1 MYGGSWQSQR
11 FQGGFCQTAE
21 MLDGMGEWRLP
32 QLGPYPGSARL
43 VALAECDDVCA
54 SVPVSIMLPRPVPVL
69 VDEDFHRLGEAL

>member
-1 MYGGSWQSQR
+1 
-11 FQGGFCQTAE
+11 
-21 MLDGMGEWRLP
+21 MGEWRLP